1 MAALRA
7 LAAQKSRD
15 HRRKFVGREL
25 EAITLHTPTALA
37 TRGRSAA
44 LTGNFLPVEVDGPW
58 PANRLLRVS
67 VTGIS
72 PEGALQACH
81 FA

>member
-1 MAALRA
+1 
-7 LAAQKSRD
+7 
-15 HRRKFVGREL
+15 L
-25 EAITLHTPTALA
+25 EAITLHTPPALVA
-37 TRGRSAA
+37 LGRSAA
-44 LTGNFLPVEVDGPW
+44 LTGNFLPVEVDGQL

-67 VTGIS
+67 LTGIS